1 MIGSNFG
8 RLHMESDALL
18 AATPDQMAQALLD
31 RRILL
36 KEQLPTV
43 IRTLEAEEQNLSP
56 KVARIVDNHKQANE
70 VVAKLKEERDHAQ
83 IEARNL
89 IPKVKQHRNVLV
101 DSGGM
106 VNLDPDWK
114 KEKLLEELYEIEENI
129 QTSAL
134 DHKAEKKMIERRKK
148 LIEQNEKWLKERRDS
163 NPEMAEY
170 IDSRREMSH
179 QFMVANKAHRTMMK
193 AVEKAQPLHD
203 KKVAIQAEI
212 REVRRQLDRAKELL
226 SQSDHAIEHWQ
237 RRLNDGYSE
246 LGVGFPDLLSDMNQ
260 VQNGGDSSFA
270 RKNKKNK
277 HTPSNNKQD
286 RRVKTSD
293 SRGEEE

>member
-1 MIGSNFG
+1 
-8 RLHMESDALL
+8 MESDTLL
-18 AATPDQMAQALLD
+18 AVTPNQMAQALLD

-70 VVAKLKEERDHAQ
+70 VVAKLKEVRDHAQ

-89 IPKVKQHRNVLV
+89 IQKVKQHRNVLV

-114 KEKLLEELYEIEENI
+114 KEKLLEELDEIEENI

-163 NPEMAEY
+163 NPDMAEY

-179 QFMVANKAHRTMMK
+179 QFMVANKAHRNMMK

-203 KKVAIQAEI
+203 KKVAMQAEI

-237 RRLNDGYSE
+237 RRLKDGYSE
-246 LGVGFPDLLSDMNQ
+246 LGIGFPDLLRDMNQ
-260 VQNGGDSSFA
+260 VQNGGASSFA
-270 RKNKKNK
+270 KNREKKKQPPSNKK
-277 HTPSNNKQD
+277 QD
-286 RRVKTSD
+286 KRVKSSD

>member
-1 MIGSNFG
+1 
-8 RLHMESDALL
+8 MESEALL
-18 AATPDQMAQALLD
+18 AVTPNQMAQALLD

-70 VVAKLKEERDHAQ
+70 VVAKLKEVRDHAQ

-114 KEKLLEELYEIEENI
+114 KEKLLEELDEIEENI

-163 NPEMAEY
+163 NPDMAEY

-179 QFMVANKAHRTMMK
+179 QFMVANKAHRNMMK

-203 KKVAIQAEI
+203 KKVAMQAEI

-237 RRLNDGYSE
+237 RRLKDGYSE
-246 LGVGFPDLLSDMNQ
+246 LGIGFPDLLRDMNQ
-260 VQNGGDSSFA
+260 VQNGGASSFA
-270 RKNKKNK
+270 KNHEKKKQPPSNKK
-277 HTPSNNKQD
+277 QD
-286 RRVKTSD
+286 KRVKSSD

>member
-1 MIGSNFG
+1 
-8 RLHMESDALL
+8 MESDTLL
-18 AATPDQMAQALLD
+18 AVTPNQMAQALLD

-70 VVAKLKEERDHAQ
+70 VVAKLKEVRDHAQ

-114 KEKLLEELYEIEENI
+114 KEKLLEELDEIEENI

-163 NPEMAEY
+163 NPDMAEY

-179 QFMVANKAHRTMMK
+179 QFMVANKAHRNMMK

-203 KKVAIQAEI
+203 KKVAMQAES

-237 RRLNDGYSE
+237 RRLKDGYSE
-246 LGVGFPDLLSDMNQ
+246 LGIGFPDLLRDMNQ
-260 VQNGGDSSFA
+260 VQNGGASSFA
-270 RKNKKNK
+270 KKHEKKKQPPSNKK
-277 HTPSNNKQD
+277 QD
-286 RRVKTSD
+286 KRVKSSD

>member
-1 MIGSNFG
+1 
-8 RLHMESDALL
+8 MESDTLL
-18 AATPDQMAQALLD
+18 AVTPNQMAQALLD

-70 VVAKLKEERDHAQ
+70 VVAKLKEVRDHAQ

-114 KEKLLEELYEIEENI
+114 KEKLLEELDEIEENI

-163 NPEMAEY
+163 NPDMAEY

-179 QFMVANKAHRTMMK
+179 QFMVANKAHRNMMK

-203 KKVAIQAEI
+203 KKVAMQAEI

-237 RRLNDGYSE
+237 RRLKDGYSE
-246 LGVGFPDLLSDMNQ
+246 LGIGFPDLLRDMNQ
-260 VQNGGDSSFA
+260 VQNGGASSFA
-270 RKNKKNK
+270 KNHEKKKQPPSNKK
-277 HTPSNNKQD
+277 QD
-286 RRVKTSD
+286 KRVKSSD